1 VLDFDQM
8 SNAGVKSELENGHSV
23 PRNVKVKKPC
33 RDSSMQTGDYMRPE
47 IEYYYVPA
55 VEELSQ
61 AIVYDR
67 IYYKYAEGQ
76 YGDLNVDMPL
86 RILRQCVD
94 DHASQ
99 LFEVE
104 WYPKTEG
111 TPLPTFFEKDQLLLV
126 YPRLVLEFVKRNG
139 VLYLGINKKEE

>member
-61 AIVYDR
+61 AIVYGR

-76 YGDLNVDMPL
+76 YGDLNVNMPL

-99 LFEVE
+99 LF
-104 WYPKTEG
+104 
-111 TPLPTFFEKDQLLLV
+111 D
-126 YPRLVLEFVKRNG
+126 RLVPQDRRNTSANLLREG
-139 VLYLGINKKEE
+139 STAARLPQTTTRIR